1 MNGRDETLGH
11 PLVDYINHPV
21 RQDQVI
27 VRNIDS
33 FNIRCGE
40 NEVEYCLEG
49 GESEQGDRGD
59 QKNDVSRI
67 TRPVQKN
74 VDANAEENQIYAWGL
89 VDQYEVGFGFLNLK
103 ARLVTIKK
111 SADLWD
117 TGMKNE
123 REKYEGLE
131 CAPKAG

>member
-1 MNGRDETLGH
+1 
-11 PLVDYINHPV
+11 
-21 RQDQVI
+21 
-27 VRNIDS
+27 
-33 FNIRCGE
+33 
-40 NEVEYCLEG
+40 
-49 GESEQGDRGD
+49 
-59 QKNDVSRI
+59 
-67 TRPVQKN
+67 VQKN
-74 VDANAEENQIYAWGL
+74 VDANAEENQIYAWGS

-117 TGMKNE
+117 TGMKKE

>member
-1 MNGRDETLGH
+1 
-11 PLVDYINHPV
+11 
-21 RQDQVI
+21 
-27 VRNIDS
+27 
-33 FNIRCGE
+33 
-40 NEVEYCLEG
+40 
-49 GESEQGDRGD
+49 
-59 QKNDVSRI
+59 
-67 TRPVQKN
+67 VQKN